1 MKEPTRNLLVGLFVL
16 TSLAML
22 AILMVWFGEA
32 PSWLGGSEWTL
43 RITGTRNLSGISEG
57 SPVRLN
63 GIEIGRVKAL
73 EFHDPKR
80 PDQGVEIV
88 AMIKNKYSVP
98 RGATAKIFGATLGF
112 GKGHVAI
119 EVEGAGTGPLPKKNA
134 QIFGKMHSMLGEL
147 INKDLFDELT
157 RTINHIGNLTAEWTP
172 VGTNLAGLLEKRTLD
187 QVGQPGAEQRGAVPN
202 FSTVVQRLDA
212 LLANINGVLGDGN
225 VQEEVKA
232 SISDIKSATEALR
245 DTVVLWKTESQ
256 RISDNVNEGIDNTEA
271 DLSRVLSRTTVVLE
285 HLEDASKS
293 IAQTMDGVAAGQ
305 GTAGL
310 LVRDDRLYEAA
321 VLSLER
327 LADAI
332 GSLQRIFG
340 KIEDDGYIT
349 LAKAPLGFPR
359 VKVPVGTHASDLP
372 TE

>member
-1 MKEPTRNLLVGLFVL
+1 MKEPTRNLLVGTFVL
-16 TSLAML
+16 TSLVML
-22 AILMVWFGEA
+22 AILMIWFGEA
-32 PSWLGGSEWTL
+32 PSWLGGSQWTL
-43 RITGTRNLSGISEG
+43 RITGTRNLSGVSQG
-57 SPVRLN
+57 CPVRLN

-73 EFHDPKR
+73 EFQDPER
-80 PDQGVEIV
+80 PGQGVEIV
-88 AMIKNKYSVP
+88 AMIKNVYSVP

-112 GKGHVAI
+112 GTGHIAI
-119 EVEGAGTGPLPKKNA
+119 EVEGAGTGPLPKENA
-134 QIFGKMHSMLGEL
+134 QIFGEMHSMIGEL

-172 VGTNLAGLLEKRTLD
+172 VGTNLAGLLEKRSLD
-187 QVGQPGAEQRGAVPN
+187 ELNKPGAEPHGATPN

-212 LLANINGVLGDGN
+212 LLANLNKVLGDGD

-232 SISDIKSATEALR
+232 SIGDIKSATEALR
-245 DTVVLWKTESQ
+245 DTVVLWKTESR

-271 DLSRVLSRTTVVLE
+271 DLSRVLSRLSVVLE

-293 IAQTMDGVAAGQ
+293 MARTMDQVAAGQ

-349 LAKAPLGFPR
+349 LGQAPTGFFR
-359 VKVPVGTHASDLP
+359 EKIPVGTRASGIP